1 MSIAIKSKP
10 SVKVNTQ
17 MSNWYP
23 AHQPITFEIQRTDA
37 IVLNKYIVHNVKIH
51 FNLNIQVPSSVKVGQ
66 KVHYIQ
72 GVYSKPLTIIG
83 IYQNILMFNY
93 DSSLLGG
100 VIGSFIFTDAYKGY
114 YIETQISYVEMSSYK
129 VIGSLKNKTDVFGI
143 AKVSVQEL
151 LSTKCIN
158 ENKFLYNKINEHTP
172 GEGSRFNI
180 QIRECYN
187 GIFGGYTA
195 LNDANVLYYTNSAK
209 QIQEK
214 YGYNMGEYVPTY
226 DATRTD
232 KAKFQSVFKRPT
244 YFVGY
249 PFSLNFIYSD
259 NMENYQL
266 VRKEQTKDING
277 NTIATT
283 TDNLFVAS
291 RYYANRLML
300 KQNYTSNVK
309 TLDIWIETNGVT
321 AQNPTTGGSTY
332 VGTQYLGGFS
342 KYNIYRQPDGSTITV
357 YQNYNDW
364 IKQNEKNSEYLQDQI
379 L

>member
-1 MSIAIKSKP
+1 MSITIKSKP
-10 SVKVNTQ
+10 SVKINAQ

-37 IVLNKYIVHNVKIH
+37 TVISKYNSGNTEIH
-51 FNLNIQVPSSVKVGQ
+51 FRLNINAPATVKAGQ

-72 GVYSKPLTIIG
+72 GVYSKTLTIKAVAG
-83 IYQNILMFNY
+83 NILKFAY
-93 DSSLLGG
+93 DSTLLGG
-100 VIGSFIFTDAYKGY
+100 VIGSFIFADAYKGY
-114 YIETQISYVEMSSYK
+114 YIETQVLFVNGSKYEI
-129 VIGSLKNKTDVFGI
+129 IGSLKNKTDNFGI
-143 AKVSVQEL
+143 AKVSIQEL

-158 ENKFLYNKINEHTP
+158 ENRFLYNSINLHQF
-172 GEGSRFNI
+172 GEGSKFNI
-180 QIRECYN
+180 QIREVYN
-187 GIFGGYTA
+187 DFIGEYTS
-195 LNDANVLYYTNSAK
+195 LKDENVLYYTNSAK

-226 DATRTD
+226 DEARSD

-277 NTIATT
+277 NIVANT
-283 TDNLFVAS
+283 TDNLIVNS

-300 KQNYTSNVK
+300 KQGYTSNVK
-309 TLDIWIETNGVT
+309 TVDIWIETNGVT
-321 AQNPTTGGSTY
+321 TQNPFNGDGTY
-332 VGTQYLGGFS
+332 VISSYVKGFT
-342 KYNIYRQPDGSTITV
+342 KYYTYIRPDGTKSIITLNYDEWKRQNTV
-357 YQNYNDW
+357 NQNY
-364 IKQNEKNSEYLQDQI
+364 LQSQYE
-379 L
+379 